1 MNVTEG
7 LAIFVEESIK
17 VVKEDSGTRN
27 FNKAYDKFQANQDKA
42 QTRQLVEMAW
52 WKVHVRITQ

>member
-1 MNVTEG
+1 MIVTEG
-7 LAIFVEESIK
+7 LEIFVEERIK

-27 FNKAYDKFQANQDKA
+27 FNKAYDKFQANQDKD
-42 QTRQLVEMAW
+42 QTRQLLEMAW

>member
-42 QTRQLVEMAW
+42 QTRQLLEMAW